1 MALRYSLSYPGT
13 FQGVSQLCIL
23 WFYDICVDETC
34 RNDAMLAE
42 SMGQL
47 GDKLVVQ
54 HYVCLNAGES
64 FTTDNQQAQHPNI
77 YLRSAEVHFGVVF
90 RDD

>member
-1 MALRYSLSYPGT
+1 
-13 FQGVSQLCIL
+13 
-23 WFYDICVDETC
+23 
-34 RNDAMLAE
+34 MLAE

-64 FTTDNQQAQHPNI
+64 FTADNQQAQHPNI

-90 RDD
+90 RDEKKKKKILQSQGCPWAC